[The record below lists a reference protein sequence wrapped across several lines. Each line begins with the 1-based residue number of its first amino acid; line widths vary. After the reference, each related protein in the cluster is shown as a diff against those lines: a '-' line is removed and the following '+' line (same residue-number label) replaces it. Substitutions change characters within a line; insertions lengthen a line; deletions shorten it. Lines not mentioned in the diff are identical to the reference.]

1 MAHLPRRTCGHYN
14 RERRAR
20 QARRSSSQA
29 IAKSVLLPGI
39 ADRRLGGSLY
49 TQLAEPVRYCWFIMI
64 MQQSPDV
71 GIESDVFWLLGF
83 HEAS

>member
-1 MAHLPRRTCGHYN
+1 
-14 RERRAR
+14 
-20 QARRSSSQA
+20 
-29 IAKSVLLPGI
+29 LPGG
-39 ADRRLGGSLY
+39 AERRLGLSLY
-49 TQLAEPVRYCWFIMI
+49 TQPAEQARYCWFIMI